1 MKITIIESPFKGRT
15 PEQEAQHK
23 RYLNLCIRNSVLRG
37 ETPYASHRMLTDAL
51 DDADPVERELGMQ
64 AGFDMREAL
73 LQLLRVGETSVLTAV
88 YEDFGI
94 SGGMKRGMTAALAG
108 SCPIERRRLWTADDR
123 PRWAQVEP

>member
-1 MKITIIESPFKGRT
+1 
-15 PEQEAQHK
+15 
-23 RYLNLCIRNSVLRG
+23 VLRG

-73 LQLLRVGETSVLTAV
+73 LQLLRIGETSVLTAV

-94 SGGMKRGMTAALAG
+94 SGGMKRGIAAALVG
-108 SCPIERRRLWTADDR
+108 SCPIERRKLWTPDNR
-123 PRWAQVEP
+123 PRWAMVEM